1 MNYNTSKIMN
11 GITNTDYPLQQKQ
24 KQHQQQQ
31 KCVDKQSNPYMPR
44 LVPFVMSENVTTI
57 HPHDV
62 LFCGGGRKDSSDK
75 NAYREHEGNVFLH
88 KIIKKKQMNYL
99 QWSKKERERDKST
112 LIKAVINE
120 VKGCNPPGRFLK
132 EVVVASGSGSSSW
145 ILLDKKDYLAKIEH
159 ALVSTSSAVSRLKVK
174 E

>member
-1 MNYNTSKIMN
+1 MNYNTTKIMN

-44 LVPFVMSENVTTI
+44 LVPFVMSENITTI

-62 LFCGGGRKDSSDK
+62 LFCGGGRKGSSDK
-75 NAYREHEGNVFLH
+75 NAYREHEGNIFLH
-88 KIIKKKQMNYL
+88 KTIKKKQMNYL
-99 QWSKKERERDKST
+99 QWSIKERERDKST

-132 EVVVASGSGSSSW
+132 EVVTASGSGSSSW
-145 ILLDKKDYLAKIEH
+145 ILLDKKDYLAKVGH
-159 ALVSTSSAVSRLKVK
+159 ALVSTSSAVYG
-174 E
+174 